1 MEDENQQFE
10 PMEDYDEPKI
20 VRQQPTLSGSI
31 GPALKIDKTGKP
43 IKVTSDIDKEL
54 EGLLSKHRSQI
65 KVIGCGGGGN
75 NTVTRM
81 SEVGIEGVETIAVN
95 TDAQD
100 LLYTTA
106 DRKILIGKELTK
118 GMGAGSNP
126 KI

>member
-54 EGLLSKHRSQI
+54 EGLLSKHRAQI

-81 SEVGIEGVETIAVN
+81 S
-95 TDAQD
+95 
-100 LLYTTA
+100 
-106 DRKILIGKELTK
+106 
-118 GMGAGSNP
+118 
-126 KI
+126 